1 MNLVKVKDFKYLNPL
16 KIHRSVPMNY
26 TLKNIILVWE
36 GLSVLGPE
44 AQIDEEQ
51 I

>member
-1 MNLVKVKDFKYLNPL
+1 MDLVKVQDIKYLNPL
-16 KIHRSVPMNY
+16 KIHRGVPMNY
-26 TLKNIILVWE
+26 NLKNLMLVWE
-36 GLSVLGPE
+36 GLSALGPE